1 MITFKFEGI
10 LNYSAKHFLKSAA
23 FTPITLSSIH
33 HFKFLEVIAV
43 FKHLKTFSPQNR
55 IQSYSITNHKGS
67 AIVTIISD
75 SRLRIE
81 WKTFL
86 AFTSII
92 LFSIHHFK
100 FLEVIAVITY
110 CWRFS
115 QNLIQSCSK
124 TSFITKDLH
133 LLW

>member
-1 MITFKFEGI
+1 MITFKVERIFI
-10 LNYSAKHFLKSAA
+10 YSAKHFTKSTA

-43 FKHLKTFSPQNR
+43 FKHLKTFSFQTR

-92 LFSIHHFK
+92 LCSIYHFR
-100 FLEVIAVITY
+100 FLKVIAVIKY
-110 CWRFS
+110 CWTFS
-115 QNLIQSCSK
+115 QNRIQSGSK